1 MFDFPGA
8 RHRLVGVMTEPQ
20 PNGFMYSF
28 PAVRGIQAGREYYV
42 AMFPLELVPQLL
54 CFEDASL
61 PPEVRAQRKLNK
73 SRVPQLRDYIL
84 SNPEDYVFSSLTA
97 SVDGQVHFEPY
108 AGNGAGKAL
117 GTLTLP
123 MDVRLLINDGQH
135 RMAAIQ
141 AALKERPS
149 LGKETIS
156 IVLFVDAG
164 LKASQQMFADLN
176 RYAVRPTKSLS
187 VLYDHRDPL
196 ARLARDL
203 IETVSVFDGTTE
215 TAKTSISNRSREL
228 FTLSSIYQAT
238 KRLLNKKKGDEITE
252 DERRLVIDFWEAVG
266 KNMPDWKAVAE
277 GSVSAAELRR
287 DYVHVHGVALQ
298 AIAIAG
304 AALIANHPKTWQKKL
319 AKLKQVDWARD
330 NAQLWE
336 GRALVGGRLSKAFN
350 NVILTANA
358 LKRVLRLSLSPSEKK
373 VEELYERRNEASR

>member
-1 MFDFPGA
+1 MA
-8 RHRLVGVMTEPQ
+8 NPQ
-20 PNGFMYSF
+20 ANGFTYSF
-28 PAVRGIQAGREYYV
+28 PVVRGIQAGREYYV

-54 CFEDASL
+54 CFEDVSL

-84 SNPEDYVFSSLTA
+84 SNPENYVFSSLTA

-108 AGNGAGKAL
+108 AGNGTGKAL

-149 LGKETIS
+149 LGKEMIS

-238 KRLLNKKKGDEITE
+238 KRLLNKKKGDEVTE

-266 KNMPDWKAVAE
+266 KNMPDWRAVRE

-304 AALIANHPKTWQKKL
+304 AALIANHPKTWRKKL